1 MKYDKIIGLEK
12 NISKLIMGNDNQ
24 IYFDEASK
32 LWDHW
37 IEVGGNAFDT
47 AYVYGGGSQEKLL
60 GDWHRK
66 RNNLKDLVI
75 ILLTGGVLAL
85 LGVIII
91 GDYYVAVSENR
102 PIDEEVITLMK
113 MALTGLIGI
122 IAGYMGSK

>member
-1 MKYDKIIGLEK
+1 MIK
-12 NISKLIMGNDNQ
+12 
-24 IYFDEASK
+24 
-32 LWDHW
+32 
-37 IEVGGNAFDT
+37 
-47 AYVYGGGSQEKLL
+47 
-60 GDWHRK
+60 
-66 RNNLKDLVI
+66 NLKDLVI
-75 ILLTGGVLAL
+75 ILLTGGVLVL

>member
-1 MKYDKIIGLEK
+1 MIK
-12 NISKLIMGNDNQ
+12 
-24 IYFDEASK
+24 
-32 LWDHW
+32 
-37 IEVGGNAFDT
+37 
-47 AYVYGGGSQEKLL
+47 
-60 GDWHRK
+60 
-66 RNNLKDLVI
+66 NLKDLVI

-91 GDYYVAVSENR
+91 GDYYVALSENR

>member
-1 MKYDKIIGLEK
+1 MIK
-12 NISKLIMGNDNQ
+12 
-24 IYFDEASK
+24 
-32 LWDHW
+32 
-37 IEVGGNAFDT
+37 
-47 AYVYGGGSQEKLL
+47 
-60 GDWHRK
+60 
-66 RNNLKDLVI
+66 NLKDLVI

-102 PIDEEVITLMK
+102 PIDEEGITLMK